1 MDFARQT
8 VIIFSHLAS
17 TAGMRMA
24 IYSLNHCLTSIV
36 FFLTDLIHSILL
48 HIFFYILVLSF
59 STSSIYQVVA
69 DQFLY
74 YKKRSVKSQIQ
85 ASTST
90 LGRVSNV
97 NF

>member
-24 IYSLNHCLTSIV
+24 IYSLNHGLTSIV
-36 FFLTDLIHSILL
+36 FFLTDLIPSILL

-59 STSSIYQVVA
+59 STSSIYQVVV